1 MPLSAL
7 PTELRPRRRISDS
20 KFQIAHCNRRENLRH
35 GVTLMGSVRR
45 AASEKIICSF
55 AEQVEV
61 RSSQSLQ
68 LRGIYDV

>member
-1 MPLSAL
+1 M
-7 PTELRPRRRISDS
+7 ELIRR
-20 KFQIAHCNRRENLRH
+20 LV
-35 GVTLMGSVRR
+35 G
-45 AASEKIICSF
+45 EKIICSF

>member
-1 MPLSAL
+1 
-7 PTELRPRRRISDS
+7 LR
-20 KFQIAHCNRRENLRH
+20 IATGEKTF
-35 GVTLMGSVRR
+35 GMMFTLMGSARR